1 MEKIKIGDV
10 CDILNGYA
18 FKSENYVDSG
28 IRIIRIS
35 NVQKGYIEDS
45 TPAFYSFDTMG
56 LSKFMLEGTY
66 HFKQVKGL
74 TLNGQVAFDKGELA
88 GGDNFGVL
96 LSVKYNGL
104 FDIFKR

>member
-1 MEKIKIGDV
+1 
-10 CDILNGYA
+10 
-18 FKSENYVDSG
+18 
-28 IRIIRIS
+28 
-35 NVQKGYIEDS
+35 
-45 TPAFYSFDTMG
+45 
-56 LSKFMLEGTY
+56 MLEGTY

-74 TLNGQVAFDKGELA
+74 TLNGQLAFDKGELA

>member
-1 MEKIKIGDV
+1 MIKETCTGGDNFKLYGNEEVNYNICFCGDAVYKYICLKIY
-10 CDILNGYA
+10 LPPA
-18 FKSENYVDSG
+18 S
-28 IRIIRIS
+28 
-35 NVQKGYIEDS
+35 S
-45 TPAFYSFDTMG
+45 TFH
-56 LSKFMLEGTY
+56 LLEGTY

-74 TLNGQVAFDKGELA
+74 TLNGQLAFDKGELA